1 MKLNYYL
8 DQVLE
13 AYSKGE
19 YYEEVKR
26 AKDEFFSRVG
36 QVAEGSENFESQ
48 MKAFLD
54 WYLFDRPLSKSE
66 VCPVKMFIFDFINNL
81 PENDRSIFQ
90 DLAKST
96 HSLFELLKV
105 KGSDVYVK
113 DLFNSENYIVEDSDV
128 NAGFSKGDIF
138 EGRLIQFKDKLV
150 FGSSFVFHPKE
161 CRSFIIKEIKK
172 IRTLDPRNHLR
183 LMHRLAMMKMKCE
196 QYSHIDVKNIYSE
209 TPLF

>member
-1 MKLNYYL
+1 MKVNQYL
-8 DQVLE
+8 DRILE
-13 AYSKGE
+13 AYSKGN
-19 YYEEVKR
+19 YYEEVKK
-26 AKDEFFSRVG
+26 AKEEFFSRVG
-36 QVAEGSENFESQ
+36 QVAEGAENFESQ

-54 WYLFDRPLSKSE
+54 WYLFDRPLDKSE
-66 VCPVKMFIFDFINNL
+66 ICPVKMFIFDHINTVV
-81 PENDRSIFQ
+81 PEERSIFQ

-105 KGSDVYVK
+105 KSGDVYVK

-128 NAGFSKGDIF
+128 NQGFSKGDIF
-138 EGRLIQFKDKLV
+138 EGRLIPFKEKLV

-161 CRSFIIKEIKK
+161 CRSYIIKEIKK
-172 IRTLDPRNHLR
+172 IRTMDPRNHLR